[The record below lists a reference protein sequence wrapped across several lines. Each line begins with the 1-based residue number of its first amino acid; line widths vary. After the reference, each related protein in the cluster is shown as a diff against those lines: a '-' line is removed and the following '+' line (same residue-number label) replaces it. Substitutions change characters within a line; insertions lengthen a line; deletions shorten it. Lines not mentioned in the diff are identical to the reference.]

1 MKKIL
6 KNFSFILQ
14 FSVLFLF
21 CFYSSPSEAQR
32 YPQFS
37 PEPQKLAYVN
47 ASLGNNPLKLMIART
62 QKERAKGLMFYE
74 EIASSTGMLFVFE
87 EPHKM
92 SFWMMNTRIPLD
104 LIFFSEDLTVT
115 EWIKNMVPGYGKP
128 PYRLPHYASKEKA
141 KYALELKSGSIEELN
156 IKIGDKLEIPLILLY
171 CE

>member
-1 MKKIL
+1 MKKTVKKL
-6 KNFSFILQ
+6 TFVLET
-14 FSVLFLF
+14 VLLFLF
-21 CFYSSPSEAQR
+21 CFISTASYAQR

-37 PEPQKLAYVN
+37 PEPQKLTCVN
-47 ASLGNNPLKLMIART
+47 ATLGNNSLQLMLART
-62 QKERAKGLMFYE
+62 NYERAKGLMFYE
-74 EIASSTGMLFVFE
+74 ELASSTGMLFVFE

-115 EWIKNMVPGYGKP
+115 EWVKNMVPGYGKP
-128 PYRLPHYASKEKA
+128 AYRLPHYASKDKA
-141 KYALELKSGSIEELN
+141 KYALELKAGSIEELN

>member
-1 MKKIL
+1 MKKTVKKL
-6 KNFSFILQ
+6 TFVLET
-14 FSVLFLF
+14 VLLFLF
-21 CFYSSPSEAQR
+21 CFVSTASYAQR

-37 PEPQKLAYVN
+37 PEPQKLTSVN
-47 ASLGNNPLKLMIART
+47 AALGNNSLQLMLART
-62 QKERAKGLMFYE
+62 NYERAKGLMFYE
-74 EIASSTGMLFVFE
+74 ELASSTGMLFVFE

-115 EWIKNMVPGYGKP
+115 EWVKNMVPGYGKP
-128 PYRLPHYASKEKA
+128 AYRLPHYASKDKA
-141 KYALELKSGSIEELN
+141 KYALELKAGSIEELN